1 MGKSKKRKPS
11 QSRGNRKL
19 DAQPSQLPR
28 ALPKNSDNARISRLS
43 PSLSKSERLEEAK
56 KTWQRLSE
64 TERDNVFILPLQE
77 LFESAALLAS
87 AHCADPGALPD
98 YLEKQGDV
106 NKGTDYQT
114 LLTSAVQ
121 LFRKLDEHKTWRWIP
136 NSGTMCLTEAD
147 LRAHIRAF
155 LEQRHSDVALRQ
167 YLPEHKPA
175 QTAYQTALRH
185 RMNTL
190 LHKVLHAE
198 EQSDIQHVKLIFAA
212 FAIQHKFV

>member
-121 LFRKLDEHKTWRWIP
+121 L
-136 NSGTMCLTEAD
+136 
-147 LRAHIRAF
+147 AHIRAF

-212 FAIQHKFV
+212 FAIQHKFVCSQIYSTVLGRAAARICS